1 MLVVTRLII
10 ARMETWSTLHCSV
23 SSIVL
28 YLKRVMSNM
37 KDNLYPLTFTPALKD
52 YIWGGRNLEK
62 LYNRELPASGPIAES
77 WEISGHPNGPAVVN
91 AGPWAGQSLPEVL
104 EALGASLV
112 GTHADWALE
121 RNKFP
126 LLIKLLDAQKR
137 LSVQVHPEDD
147 YALANEN
154 GELGKTE
161 MWYILHAEPGAQLI
175 LGLRPG
181 VTPEA
186 FRQAVADNELN
197 VWLHHLPV
205 EAGDAIFVPAGTV
218 HAILEGI
225 IAAEIQQNSDTTYR
239 IYDWGRVGA
248 DGAPRPLHV
257 DKALDV
263 INFQLIEPG
272 AYQPQVVASADGTTR
287 LEITRS
293 EYFVVEKVALSPGAV
308 YAGQTDGTSL
318 EIWGTVDGSS
328 ELTWAGEPI
337 SLPAIRFCLV
347 PARLGDFAVRSIEAS
362 TMLRVYLP

>member
-1 MLVVTRLII
+1 MND
-10 ARMETWSTLHCSV
+10 AR
-23 SSIVL
+23 
-28 YLKRVMSNM
+28 R
-37 KDNLYPLTFTPALKD
+37 NLYPLTFTPALKD
-52 YIWGGRNLEK
+52 YIWGGRNLEE
-62 LYNRELPASGPIAES
+62 LYGRQLPPSGPIAES
-77 WEISGHPNGPAVVN
+77 WEISGHPNGPAVVD
-91 AGPWAGQSLPEVL
+91 AGPLAGKELPEVL
-104 EALGASLV
+104 AALGADLV
-112 GTHADWALE
+112 GTRAGWALE

-126 LLIKLLDAQKR
+126 LLVKLLDAQER

-161 MWYILHAEPGAQLI
+161 MWYILHAQPGAQLI

-186 FRQAVADNELN
+186 FRQAIAEGALDR
-197 VWLHHLPV
+197 WLHHLPV
-205 EAGDAIFVPAGTV
+205 TAGDAVFVPAGTV

-225 IAAEIQQNSDTTYR
+225 IVAEIQQNSDTTYR
-239 IYDWGRVGA
+239 IYDWGRLGA
-248 DGAPRPLHV
+248 DGVPRPLHV

-272 AYQPQVVASADGTTR
+272 PYQPVLVASEDGVTR
-287 LEITRS
+287 QEITRS
-293 EYFVVEKVALSPGAV
+293 DYFGVEKVTLAPGAV

-318 EIWGTVDGSS
+318 EIWGTVEGSS
-328 ELTWAGEPI
+328 QLAWADEPV

-347 PARLGDFAVRSIEAS
+347 PAGLGDFEVRSVEAA